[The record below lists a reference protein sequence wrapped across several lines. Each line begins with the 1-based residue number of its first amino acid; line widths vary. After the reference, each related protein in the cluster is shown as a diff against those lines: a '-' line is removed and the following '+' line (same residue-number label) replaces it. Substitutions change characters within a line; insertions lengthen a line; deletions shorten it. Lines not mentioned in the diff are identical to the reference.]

1 MCPLNVRSIIMSQK
15 NFKIEEIMV
24 VRFWQEEESSV
35 VALTEAS
42 TKALM
47 RDGETTLLFGTR
59 RTRAKANNNTVSLS
73 FSDPF
78 YYSLS
83 LSLFSRCQ
91 L

>member
-1 MCPLNVRSIIMSQK
+1 MSSIMSQK

-24 VRFWQEEESSV
+24 VVRGQEESV
-35 VALTEAS
+35 VALIQEAS
-42 TKALM
+42 TKAL

-59 RTRAKANNNTVSLS
+59 RTRAKANDNNNVSLS

-83 LSLFSRCQ
+83 LSLFSMPTLMRGV
-91 L
+91 

>member
-1 MCPLNVRSIIMSQK
+1 MSSIMSQK

-24 VRFWQEEESSV
+24 VRGQEESV
-35 VALTEAS
+35 VALIEAS
-42 TKALM
+42 TKAL

-59 RTRAKANNNTVSLS
+59 RMRAKRMIIIMSLFLS
-73 FSDPF
+73 LTLFII
-78 YYSLS
+78 LS

>member
-1 MCPLNVRSIIMSQK
+1 MSSIMSQK

-24 VRFWQEEESSV
+24 VVRGQEESV
-35 VALTEAS
+35 VALIEAS
-42 TKALM
+42 TKAL

-59 RTRAKANNNTVSLS
+59 RTRAKANDNNNVSLS

-83 LSLFSRCQ
+83 LSLFSMPTLMRGV
-91 L
+91 

>member
-1 MCPLNVRSIIMSQK
+1 MSSIMSQK

-24 VRFWQEEESSV
+24 VRGQEESV
-35 VALTEAS
+35 VALIEAS
-42 TKALM
+42 TKAL

-59 RTRAKANNNTVSLS
+59 RTRAKANDNNNVSLS

-83 LSLFSRCQ
+83 LSLFSMPTLMRGV
-91 L
+91 

>member
-1 MCPLNVRSIIMSQK
+1 
-15 NFKIEEIMV
+15 MV

-59 RTRAKANNNTVSLS
+59 RTRAKANDNNNNVSLS

-83 LSLFSRCQ
+83 LSLFSMPTLMRGV
-91 L
+91 

>member
-1 MCPLNVRSIIMSQK
+1 
-15 NFKIEEIMV
+15 MV
-24 VRFWQEEESSV
+24 VRFWQEESSV

-59 RTRAKANNNTVSLS
+59 RTRAKANDNNNNNNVSLS

-83 LSLFSRCQ
+83 LSLFSMPTLMRGV
-91 L
+91 